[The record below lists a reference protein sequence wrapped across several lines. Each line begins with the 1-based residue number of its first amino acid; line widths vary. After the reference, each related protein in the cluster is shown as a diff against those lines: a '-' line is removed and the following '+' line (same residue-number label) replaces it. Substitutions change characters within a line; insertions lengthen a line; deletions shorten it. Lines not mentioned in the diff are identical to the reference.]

1 MIQTIVAT
9 LSVEIGNALVLNQV
23 TALWMDLPYIRIFL
37 FGLLFTCTVVATV
50 ITVIASA
57 ASISEYKFF
66 SLSRIT

>member
-57 ASISEYKFF
+57 ANISEYTFF
-66 SLSRIT
+66 SMSRIT